1 MGTEV
6 APLAGSPDREL
17 GALALNFSA
26 PLPLDTTADI
36 PATIAGME
44 ASLKPLKEVEPHAMV
59 RDPDQPIG
67 FRFEGQ
73 ATGKLADALRP
84 IGMKINPKM
93 SPEQVGGWLA
103 AMIASLSDL
112 PPRVAIRGA
121 QDALH
126 VPIRFFPE
134 VEGVIRERA
143 APHAQRYQL
152 AINRLRRL
160 ARDIADAAKPKL
172 PPAEVK
178 PVGMAEYRAMA
189 RSEMGRG
196 LLRIG
201 LGAGHLTQEE
211 FDAAMSPPEVE
222 EVDDGK
228 DGRGR
233 GSDDALPEGADGDAT
248 GRPD

>member
-1 MGTEV
+1 MSE
-6 APLAGSPDREL
+6 LALTGQPDREL
-17 GALALNFSA
+17 GALALNFGT
-26 PLPLDTTADI
+26 PLPLDTKADI
-36 PATIAGME
+36 PATIAGLE
-44 ASLKPLKEVEPHAMV
+44 ASLRPLKEVEPHAMV
-59 RDPDQPIG
+59 RDPDEPIG

-84 IGMKINPKM
+84 IGMKINPTM

-134 VEGVIRERA
+134 VEGVIREKA
-143 APHAQRYQL
+143 KPHEQKYRV
-152 AINRLRRL
+152 AIMRLERL
-160 ARDIADAAKPKL
+160 MREIAEAAKPKL
-172 PPAEVK
+172 PPAEQK
-178 PVGMAEYRAMA
+178 PFVPAEYAAMA
-189 RSEMGRG
+189 RSDLGRAI
-196 LLRIG
+196 LRMG

-211 FDAAMSPPEVE
+211 FDAAMSPPEAE

-228 DGRGR
+228 G
-233 GSDDALPEGADGDAT
+233 DGDAT
-248 GRPD
+248 GRAGG